1 MERGINMFRTMLVE
15 DRLTLREI
23 VKYYLEL
30 QFPSM
35 EITEA
40 SNGIEASQKIGS
52 QPPHLVFMDISLPGE
67 TGLELTRKIKKEHP
81 EIIVVI
87 VTGYDLPE
95 YHEEARRC
103 KADYFFTKGATTM
116 DMLSDLVKSILLKK
130 KLDADGFEILTRE
143 PR

>member
-1 MERGINMFRTMLVE
+1 MFRIMLVE
-15 DRLTLREI
+15 DELTLRQLFRCHLEDELPSIEI
-23 VKYYLEL
+23 
-30 QFPSM
+30 M
-35 EITEA
+35 EA
-40 SNGIEASQKIGS
+40 SNASEALQKIGS
-52 QPPHLVFMDISLPGE
+52 QSPHLIFMDISLPGE

-95 YHEEARRC
+95 YHEEASRC

-130 KLDADGFEILTRE
+130 KLDADGFESLTRE

>member
-1 MERGINMFRTMLVE
+1 MFRTMLVE

-52 QPPHLVFMDISLPGE
+52 QPPHLIFMDISLPGE
-67 TGLELTRKIKKEHP
+67 NGLQLTERIKKDHP
-81 EIIVVI
+81 EIMVI
-87 VTGYDLPE
+87 ILTGNDLRE
-95 YHEEARRC
+95 YREAAHQC
-103 KADYFFTKGATTM
+103 KADDFLSKDATTM
-116 DMLSDLVKSILLKK
+116 DTLSDLVKSILLKK
-130 KLDADGFEILTRE
+130 GFNTDGSEAISL
-143 PR
+143 

>member
-1 MERGINMFRTMLVE
+1 MFRIMLVE
-15 DRLTLREI
+15 DELTLRQLFRCH
-23 VKYYLEL
+23 LEDE
-30 QFPSM
+30 FPSM
-35 EITEA
+35 EIMEA
-40 SNGIEASQKIGS
+40 SNANEAFQKIGS
-52 QPPHLVFMDISLPGE
+52 QLPHLIFMDISLPGE

-95 YHEEARRC
+95 YREEASRC

-130 KLDADGFEILTRE
+130 GLNAAGFESLTRE
-143 PR
+143 P

>member
-1 MERGINMFRTMLVE
+1 MFRIMLVE
-15 DRLTLREI
+15 DELTLRQLFRCH
-23 VKYYLEL
+23 LEDE
-30 QFPSM
+30 FPSM
-35 EITEA
+35 EIMEA
-40 SNGIEASQKIGS
+40 SNANEAFQKIGS
-52 QPPHLVFMDISLPGE
+52 QSPHLIFMDISLPGE

-95 YHEEARRC
+95 YREEASRC

-130 KLDADGFEILTRE
+130 GLNAAGFESLTRE
-143 PR
+143 P